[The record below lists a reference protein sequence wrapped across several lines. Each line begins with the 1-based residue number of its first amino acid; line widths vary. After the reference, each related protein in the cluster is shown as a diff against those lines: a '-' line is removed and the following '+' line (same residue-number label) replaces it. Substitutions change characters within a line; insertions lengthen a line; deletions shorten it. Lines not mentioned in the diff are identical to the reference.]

1 MRLPTRGA
9 TRPPME
15 PARRAWQHV
24 RRVPWPAP
32 ARSPDDQATRARC
45 RLLAIKVGTT
55 RQGDPAARRG
65 VLSAAGCPWHYQAG
79 HALRGD
85 PPRLIDH
92 LVNDITCRFDLA
104 DQAHTLTPRSGGIR
118 ATHSP
123 QGDRNRRP
131 MA

>member
-1 MRLPTRGA
+1 MKNRLTYLIA
-9 TRPPME
+9 QME
-15 PARRAWQHV
+15 KDDAEKIETLTGVIAIGGYLREVAADEEQRDPKFHAIARRV
-24 RRVPWPAP
+24 V
-32 ARSPDDQATRARC
+32 
-45 RLLAIKVGTT
+45 LL
-55 RQGDPAARRG
+55 
-65 VLSAAGCPWHYQAG
+65 AAGCPWHFQAG
-79 HALRGD
+79 QALRGD

-123 QGDRNRRP
+123 QGDRHRRP